1 MFLCI
6 HMCKKVHMHTY
17 EHTQS
22 NLKNGN
28 IQSKEKR
35 IKKRHKNRNIK
46 ININNIYN
54 FTLKN
59 MQKYSKIIYIITKTV

>member
-1 MFLCI
+1 MFICI

-35 IKKRHKNRNIK
+35 IKKKAQKPQHKNK
-46 ININNIYN
+46 H
-54 FTLKN
+54 
-59 MQKYSKIIYIITKTV
+59 